1 MVQQR
6 ATLLQLFSKRDTVDI
21 YTQYGTTA
29 RNNHEQAQSAS
40 TEYISVE
47 PLCYHFFSKIY
58 TIRISH
64 ATSAILCIYIYI
76 YMYTYKSH
84 VHILGRIV
92 EAKWLKGS
100 VLSRGIY
107 T

>member
-1 MVQQR
+1 M
-6 ATLLQLFSKRDTVDI
+6 
-21 YTQYGTTA
+21 
-29 RNNHEQAQSAS
+29 
-40 TEYISVE
+40 E
-47 PLCYHFFSKIY
+47 PLRRAIMSRHKVPQLSTFRLSHFATIFSLK
-58 TIRISH
+58 
-64 ATSAILCIYIYI
+64 YIQVEFLMQLVRSYVYI